1 MSLLKAFQNSSKEE
15 FFIISRRSHFFATL
29 LDSVRSIACLA
40 LSLVAVYEREV
51 DDQSIV
57 AGVPVCCMQVSL
69 VIVDECARALLSTD
83 HTNDLDDSIAVLFY
97 ECVHWA
103 LLGSIVFVSNFV
115 CVIKSILRSRFD
127 EASFYGALRGES
139 SRRCYEWYVA
149 ALSNDKSLTQA
160 CNVF

>member
-1 MSLLKAFQNSSKEE
+1 MLHASQLGHRRRMCKSV
-15 FFIISRRSHFFATL
+15 IINRPHQR
-29 LDSVRSIACLA
+29 
-40 LSLVAVYEREV
+40 
-51 DDQSIV
+51 
-57 AGVPVCCMQVSL
+57 
-69 VIVDECARALLSTD
+69 
-83 HTNDLDDSIAVLFY
+83 LDDSIAVLFY

-127 EASFYGALRGES
+127 EASFYVALRGES

-149 ALSNDKSLTQA
+149 DLNNDKSLTQA